1 MSLESRAKRGNE
13 PPNPPPPSGMTSEYT
28 DPDVGLMLRFQK
40 GDERAFEELVR
51 RHTRGVLNLV
61 YRYLG
66 DASCAEDVAQDVF
79 VKVYRARKKYQP
91 KAKFST
97 WLYRIAVNHCLN
109 EIRSRKSQ
117 PSGSAPIE
125 ELLEEPAPT
134 PPDVPLRQAE
144 LRRAVKAAIDGLP
157 ENQRMAVIL
166 ARYQEM
172 SYDEIADAM
181 GMSLEAVKSV
191 LFRAK
196 ENLKLRLARFSRE
209 SP

>member
-1 MSLESRAKRGNE
+1 MT
-13 PPNPPPPSGMTSEYT
+13 PPPAFD
-28 DPDVGLMLRFQK
+28 DPDIALMLRFQK

-51 RHTRGVLNLV
+51 KHTRGVLNLV

-66 DASCAEDVAQDVF
+66 DSSRSEDVAQDVF
-79 VKVYRARKKYQP
+79 VKVYRARKKYEP

-109 EIRSRKSQ
+109 EIRARKSQ
-117 PSGSAPIE
+117 PAGTAPIND
-125 ELLEEPAPT
+125 LLEEPAGEH
-134 PPDVPLRQAE
+134 PDSRLNRQELRQ
-144 LRRAVKAAIDGLP
+144 AVKAAIDALP

-166 ARYQEM
+166 ARYEDM
-172 SYDEIADAM
+172 SYEEIAETM

-196 ENLKLRLARFSRE
+196 ENLKQSLSKYARGS
-209 SP
+209 S

>member
-1 MSLESRAKRGNE
+1 MSAHTG
-13 PPNPPPPSGMTSEYT
+13 
-28 DPDVGLMLRFQK
+28 DPDVELMLRFQK
-40 GDERAFEELVR
+40 GDEPAFEELVR

-66 DASCAEDVAQDVF
+66 DASRAEDVAQDVF
-79 VKVYRARKKYQP
+79 VKVYRARMKYEP

-109 EIRSRKSQ
+109 EIRSRRSQ
-117 PSGSAPIE
+117 SAGATPIDDLLREPSGE
-125 ELLEEPAPT
+125 H
-134 PPDVPLRQAE
+134 PDSRLTRAE
-144 LRRAVKAAIDGLP
+144 LQRAVKAAIDALP

-166 ARYQEM
+166 ARYEEM
-172 SYDEIADAM
+172 SYEEIAETM

-196 ENLKLRLARFSRE
+196 ENLKQSLARFSRG
-209 SP
+209 SS